1 MVSSLVH
8 SSPAPLPTSEGFRFG
23 IEEEYF
29 IACAQSLR
37 PATTT
42 PDSLFATANLGREM
56 LQGQLEVA
64 TRPHSAATSAADE
77 LSNLRATAVR
87 SARERG
93 FKVLACGTHPLGNWR
108 DSVQTPK
115 ERYDRVMEGLQMLGR
130 RNMLCGMHVHV
141 ELPEPSRRVEVM
153 SRTLPY
159 LPLFLA
165 LSTSSPF
172 WEGELTGLKGYRL
185 AAYDELPRTGLP
197 DLFTKEKDYVAYI
210 ETMTKSGVILDAS
223 HVWWS
228 IRPSFKYPTLELRIS
243 DSCTRVDDAVA
254 VAALYR
260 ALVRHLYMHPE
271 INRRL
276 TAVDRA
282 LAGENKW
289 RAQRYG
295 AEMTFVTQDGLVP
308 IAEILE
314 HLCEEMAADIEAL
327 DCVDEAYH
335 CQNILKGGTSADRQ
349 IDVFRQHED
358 KGAAAALMHVC
369 DWIAGAS
376 VVG

>member
-1 MVSSLVH
+1 M
-8 SSPAPLPTSEGFRFG
+8 SEGFRFG

-29 IACAQSLR
+29 VSCAQTLR

-42 PDSLFATANLGREM
+42 PDSLFVKANLGREM
-56 LQGQLEVA
+56 LQAQLEVA
-64 TRPHSAATSAADE
+64 TRPHSATTSAADE
-77 LSNLRATAVR
+77 LSHLRTTAAR

-93 FKVLACGTHPLGNWR
+93 FKLLACGTHPLGNWR

-197 DLFTKEKDYVAYI
+197 DLFSTEKDYIAYI
-210 ETMTKSGVILDAS
+210 EAMTKSGVIADAS

-228 IRPSFKYPTLELRIS
+228 IRPSLKYPTLELRIS
-243 DSCTRVDDAVA
+243 DSCTRLDDAVA

-260 ALVRHLYMHPE
+260 ALIRHLYRHPE

-276 TAVDRA
+276 TALDRA

-295 AEMTFVTQDGLVP
+295 TEMTFITRDGLVP
-308 IAEILE
+308 IGEILE
-314 HLCEEMAADIEAL
+314 QLCEEMAADIEAL

-335 CQNILKGGTSADRQ
+335 CRNILKGGTSADRQ

-358 KGAAAALMHVC
+358 KGAAAALVHVC
-369 DWIAGAS
+369 DWIARAS
-376 VVG
+376 C